1 MKWTVNWYKIFKI
14 ILNSFR
20 NYGNVIKGMQGGY
33 KKKYEIEQDRDSDW
47 TVAADDTSRS
57 FALCNYM

>member
-1 MKWTVNWYKIFKI
+1 MEMSSI
-14 ILNSFR
+14 
-20 NYGNVIKGMQGGY
+20 GMQGGY

>member
-1 MKWTVNWYKIFKI
+1 MEMSSI
-14 ILNSFR
+14 
-20 NYGNVIKGMQGGY
+20 GMQGGY

-57 FALCNYM
+57 FALCNYMQVILSQP